1 MKREHAPS
9 RLRLLETIHMTKMF
23 KTMAAAD
30 KAMSIQ
36 PATTPA
42 FDAICLGRFETCRSI
57 K

>member
-1 MKREHAPS
+1 MRKHAPS

-42 FDAICLGRFETCRSI
+42 FDAIFLGKFETFRSI